1 MLKKIKTN
9 QNKRNVKR
17 KKFDFKKFLSPLII
31 TLLVVLL
38 IYSISLLVPFVWG
51 FFTSLKGKYEIRNN
65 PFGLP
70 EEWLFVNY
78 LQAFDNFKVR
88 VEWGDGF
95 RWVYFE
101 EMFLNSV
108 LYSLGCALIQS
119 FTTCIVAYVIARF
132 SHFKFSKIVYTVVII
147 VMILPIVGSQ
157 PSELALARQ
166 LGLYDEM
173 WGIWIMRLNF
183 LGIYFLVFHAM
194 FKGIPKD
201 YADAAYI
208 DGASEWQVMTKIMLP
223 MSRNTL
229 LTVILLN
236 FIGYWNDYQTP
247 LLYIPSHPTLAYG
260 LYLFSNS
267 PDNELA
273 TIPMK
278 ITGCM
283 LMMVP
288 ILIIFLIFRKRLI
301 GNISIGGLK
310 E

>member
-1 MLKKIKTN
+1 MMLKQEKNLRI
-9 QNKRNVKR
+9 NK
-17 KKFDFKKFLSPLII
+17 KKHDIKKFLSPLII
-31 TLLVVLL
+31 SLLIVLI
-38 IYSISLLVPFVWG
+38 IYSISLMVPFLWS
-51 FFTSLKGKYEIRNN
+51 FFTSLKGKYEIRTN

-70 EEWLFVNY
+70 EEWLFSNY
-78 LQAFDNFKVR
+78 LEAFDNFKVR
-88 VEWGDGF
+88 VESGDGF

-101 EMFLNSV
+101 EMLLNSV

-166 LGLYDEM
+166 LGLYDQM

-183 LGIYFLVFHAM
+183 LGLYFLVFHAM

-201 YADAAYI
+201 FADAAYI

-223 MSRNTL
+223 MSKNTL

-288 ILIIFLIFRKRLI
+288 ILILFLIFRKRLI